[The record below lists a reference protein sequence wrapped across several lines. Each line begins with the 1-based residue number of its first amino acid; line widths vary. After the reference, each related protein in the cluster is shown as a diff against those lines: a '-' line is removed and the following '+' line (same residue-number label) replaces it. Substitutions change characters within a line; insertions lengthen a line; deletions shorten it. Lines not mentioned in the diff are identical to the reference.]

1 MFEGWV
7 NFIQEISL
15 FFLLQVFI
23 LRLCMV
29 FVAFFLR
36 EGILLFSAVISI
48 VDSVLVQYLLVEYF
62 SPL

>member
-23 LRLCMV
+23 LRLCMM
-29 FVAFFLR
+29 FVAFFR
-36 EGILLFSAVISI
+36 EGVLLFSAVISI
-48 VDSVLVQYLLVEYF
+48 VDSVLVQYLLIEYF